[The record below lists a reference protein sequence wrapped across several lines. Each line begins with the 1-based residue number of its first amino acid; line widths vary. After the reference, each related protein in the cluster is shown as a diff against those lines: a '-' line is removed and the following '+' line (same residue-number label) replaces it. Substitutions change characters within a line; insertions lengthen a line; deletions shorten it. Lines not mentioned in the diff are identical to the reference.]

1 LFFPFFL
8 ILFYFFLLKTL
19 NQRHLRVAFF
29 VPETNALQMHIALLE
44 AIRDVVIGR
53 AYLYN
58 AIDFSGWF
66 KLAWA

>member
-1 LFFPFFL
+1 
-8 ILFYFFLLKTL
+8 L